1 MKFGK
6 RVVTFLSV
14 ICILLSALGSAVP
27 VQALDAP
34 VITPTDGSSHMLK
47 RIEITGVDAPKAG
60 EYFDTSAVVISDE
73 DATWEIPVF
82 WIGTHNA
89 KSGDSRGDYTVS
101 VSEPNGQ
108 TRKIRVSYIETQGVD
123 AEKAEKDGYYIP
135 ILAFFLPDCYSCGG
149 RVELDQ
155 YLSDL

>member
-89 KSGDSRGDYTVS
+89 KAVTAGEIIRFQSPS
-101 VSEPNGQ
+101 Q
-108 TRKIRVSYIETQGVD
+108 TDRPAKYVFPISKHREWMQRRPKKTGTTYRFLHFSFLIVTAA
-123 AEKAEKDGYYIP
+123 AEGWNWIS
-135 ILAFFLPDCYSCGG
+135 I
-149 RVELDQ
+149 
-155 YLSDL
+155 